1 MRWNKKVIA
10 LVLTAAMIL
19 NMGTPVWA
27 EEHSA
32 DRSRSGEKK
41 LAAPV
46 VEGNTYYFDLSTVG
60 VVGTINPALPDQTLH
75 YVPFVYTGT
84 INAYSLAANSS
95 GNTGSSEEASKTTW
109 DHSLFL
115 AEHNV
120 STDVSWD
127 ALNATDLIFGKPFD
141 ANYIL
146 RSLSGGGMKQ
156 NDSPITN
163 DEWDSILAKKSDWIK
178 NCLTEYSSWT
188 QDTDRSKQDLRTI
201 RGGIR
206 NSDMS
211 TILANNSNWTCW
223 RPALEVL
230 NNNAL
235 SAVTVNLGGAALNGK
250 TDNIYI
256 VCAGDTF
263 KAPSATGLT
272 APQGQNNQT
281 FISWMDTNGN
291 QSYAPGADVP
301 NTVTG
306 LTAQWGTGLACT
318 VIEGNKAEVIGGADK
333 ALKLTGNGTY
343 TISMGQG
350 AGSTDQRII
359 VDAGMGKIANIT
371 LTDVKISAGCA
382 FEIKSGIVNLTLV
395 GTNTLT
401 STGEYAGLQQNSGA
415 GLLTI
420 GGTGSLTANG
430 KSLGI
435 GGGQAVTGSIADNYD
450 GVAANITINSGTIV
464 ANGIGGSDGKGA
476 APEAKAGGAAAITIN
491 GGDITSTRA
500 AGFDIGGGKS
510 TATPGDKESQHYGK
524 ADITITGGIV
534 KCGSYSIGG
543 VADAAKIICQIGG
556 GYYYYWNKGNFD
568 IPVLDYK
575 DCSTTVTGGSV

>member
-60 VVGTINPALPDQTLH
+60 AVGTINPALPDQTLH

-84 INAYSLAANSS
+84 INAYNLASTSS
-95 GNTGSSEEASKTTW
+95 GNTGASAEASKNPT
-109 DHSLFL
+109 DRSLFL
-115 AEHNV
+115 AEHDV
-120 STDVSWD
+120 SNIVSWD
-127 ALNATDLIFGKPFD
+127 ALNGAGLIFYKMFD
-141 ANYIL
+141 NKYLL
-146 RSLSGGGMKQ
+146 RSLSGGGKRA
-156 NDSPITN
+156 NNETIPN
-163 DEWDSILAKKSDWIK
+163 NEWDSILAKNSGWIK
-178 NCLTEYSSWT
+178 NCSIDYLSWT
-188 QDTDRSKQDLRTI
+188 QDTDSLDQNFRTI
-201 RGGIR
+201 RGGQNPRDSMTNRTDSSGKRI
-206 NSDMS
+206 
-211 TILANNSNWTCW
+211 CW

-230 NNNAL
+230 NGNAL
-235 SAVTVNLGGAALNGK
+235 SAVTVNLGGGTLGGK
-250 TDNIYI
+250 TDNIHI

-272 APQGQNNQT
+272 APKGQNNQT

-291 QSYAPGADVP
+291 KSYTPGADVP

-306 LTAQWGTGLACT
+306 LTAQWDTDLACVAT
-318 VIEGNKAEVIGGADK
+318 EGGSAELVGGADK

-359 VDAGMGKIANIT
+359 VDVGANSAANIT

-401 STGEYAGLQQNSGA
+401 STGEYAGL
-415 GLLTI
+415 
-420 GGTGSLTANG
+420 
-430 KSLGI
+430 
-435 GGGQAVTGSIADNYD
+435 
-450 GVAANITINSGTIV
+450 
-464 ANGIGGSDGKGA
+464 
-476 APEAKAGGAAAITIN
+476 
-491 GGDITSTRA
+491 
-500 AGFDIGGGKS
+500 
-510 TATPGDKESQHYGK
+510 
-524 ADITITGGIV
+524 
-534 KCGSYSIGG
+534 
-543 VADAAKIICQIGG
+543 
-556 GYYYYWNKGNFD
+556 
-568 IPVLDYK
+568 
-575 DCSTTVTGGSV
+575 